1 MLCTEE
7 PASASCTA
15 GRAGFTQPQQP
26 PPASFTSEQYNKQ
39 QGGDSTT
46 TTPPSACCPLC
57 RFLTA
62 GEGQDEDTPST
73 ARKPDSS
80 SSTLHQDVLCFGH
93 LWKSQRFCNGSFY
106 LPAPGRQEQ
115 QITEPWK
122 IKSNHQPIT
131 INHIPQH
138 NLHHPPPA
146 PTCWGIHALGGC
158 PARGEAQHGSPS
170 AFGSSHEAQGRG
182 GLGGSPQLPLTQASP
197 RTLLSSSQCF
207 CSHFPKAASQQLGA
221 LSRPRAPLV
230 TPHQSHAAV
239 GCWKPPGPPAPA
251 AQLTPNPQWSRRGQP
266 CSTEQH
272 WGSH

>member
-46 TTPPSACCPLC
+46 TTPPSVCCPLC

-106 LPAPGRQEQ
+106 LPTPGRQEQ

-122 IKSNHQPIT
+122 IKSNRQPIT

-146 PTCWGIHALGGC
+146 PTRWGIHALGGC
-158 PARGEAQHGSPS
+158 PARGEAQHGSLQHLGLPMKHKD
-170 AFGSSHEAQGRG
+170 AGGWGAPHSS
-182 GLGGSPQLPLTQASP
+182 L
-197 RTLLSSSQCF
+197 
-207 CSHFPKAASQQLGA
+207 
-221 LSRPRAPLV
+221 
-230 TPHQSHAAV
+230 
-239 GCWKPPGPPAPA
+239 
-251 AQLTPNPQWSRRGQP
+251 
-266 CSTEQH
+266 
-272 WGSH
+272 

>member
-46 TTPPSACCPLC
+46 TTPPSVCCPLC

-138 NLHHPPPA
+138 NLHHPLPHP
-146 PTCWGIHALGGC
+146 HA
-158 PARGEAQHGSPS
+158 GEFTHWEDVQHVGKHSM
-170 AFGSSHEAQGRG
+170 
-182 GLGGSPQLPLTQASP
+182 
-197 RTLLSSSQCF
+197 
-207 CSHFPKAASQQLGA
+207 GA
-221 LSRPRAPLV
+221 LQHLGLPMKHKDAGGWGAPHSSL
-230 TPHQSHAAV
+230 
-239 GCWKPPGPPAPA
+239 
-251 AQLTPNPQWSRRGQP
+251 
-266 CSTEQH
+266 
-272 WGSH
+272 